1 MRTIIYSLALIAT
14 LTAPLT
20 GCSDDKTILDQK
32 DWDTATYFNSTDEV
46 AQSTFYKPAVG
57 YVGDPMPFFDPK
69 AKDFKVMYLQ
79 DFRPNQAGTYH
90 PIWAVETKD
99 AANYQSLGELIH
111 CGGINEQDA
120 ALGTGS
126 TVYNDADGLYYTFY
140 TGHRYQT
147 TATDNGEMVMMA
159 TSSDFKTWTKNRT
172 FRLKGDDY

>member
-20 GCSDDKTILDQK
+20 GCSDDKTVVDQK

-126 TVYNDADGLYYTFY
+126 TVYNDADGLLHLLY
-140 TGHRYQT
+140 
-147 TATDNGEMVMMA
+147 
-159 TSSDFKTWTKNRT
+159 RT
-172 FRLKGDDY
+172 PIPNNCYR